1 MDFHVIELCAF
12 VQENDFQYEVP
23 IVRWQFHCWLLAH
36 LWRTLERWAMLKV
49 AFGYLFWLPKVLI
62 SLKVGS
68 LFLSSQVPNSF
79 RLRASFITNSMS
91 GCNILNIAFYLI
103 DWYGFVQDLLL
114 RRSIVRWW
122 PWPYWPHLWENWR
135 GEHKVAFNACRWNE
149 NFCRTGI
156 LAGEILGAGFCDNES
171 MRGRRGG
178 SAVSLQLACSMY
190 CEDAEFRRLLP
201 HFKIMIL
208 SIKHETLGSTL
219 WLLFGKWL
227 SFGY

>member
-1 MDFHVIELCAF
+1 MPECRYAGHGVSAL
-12 VQENDFQYEVP
+12 Q
-23 IVRWQFHCWLLAH
+23 
-36 LWRTLERWAMLKV
+36 
-49 AFGYLFWLPKVLI
+49 
-62 SLKVGS
+62 
-68 LFLSSQVPNSF
+68 
-79 RLRASFITNSMS
+79 TNMM
-91 GCNILNIAFYLI
+91 
-103 DWYGFVQDLLL
+103 
-114 RRSIVRWW
+114 
-122 PWPYWPHLWENWR
+122 WR
-135 GEHKVAFNACRWNE
+135 GPLSRKSYDPRGLSLVQPCRVGCLVDISCAASTYEEVFKRCHNHPWCPAERWNE

-171 MRGRRGG
+171 MGGRRGG

>member
-1 MDFHVIELCAF
+1 
-12 VQENDFQYEVP
+12 
-23 IVRWQFHCWLLAH
+23 
-36 LWRTLERWAMLKV
+36 
-49 AFGYLFWLPKVLI
+49 
-62 SLKVGS
+62 
-68 LFLSSQVPNSF
+68 
-79 RLRASFITNSMS
+79 MS
-91 GCNILNIAFYLI
+91 GCNTEWLNWTDAFSFIYSLHFIKLI
-103 DWYGFVQDLLL
+103 DMVLCRISSQS
-114 RRSIVRWW
+114 RRSKVRWW

-219 WLLFGKWL
+219 WLLFTTPANDCLLTTKHPLPRPTLQYTGL
-227 SFGY
+227 TLPSLHHILDCSHITRNLF

>member
-1 MDFHVIELCAF
+1 
-12 VQENDFQYEVP
+12 
-23 IVRWQFHCWLLAH
+23 
-36 LWRTLERWAMLKV
+36 
-49 AFGYLFWLPKVLI
+49 
-62 SLKVGS
+62 
-68 LFLSSQVPNSF
+68 
-79 RLRASFITNSMS
+79 MS
-91 GCNILNIAFYLI
+91 GCNTEWLNWTDAFSFIYSLHFIKLI
-103 DWYGFVQDLLL
+103 DMVLCRISSQS
-114 RRSIVRWW
+114 RRSKVRWW

-190 CEDAEFRRLLP
+190 CEDAEFRRLIP

>member
-1 MDFHVIELCAF
+1 MVLCR
-12 VQENDFQYEVP
+12 
-23 IVRWQFHCWLLAH
+23 I
-36 LWRTLERWAMLKV
+36 
-49 AFGYLFWLPKVLI
+49 
-62 SLKVGS
+62 
-68 LFLSSQVPNSF
+68 SSQS
-79 RLRASFITNSMS
+79 
-91 GCNILNIAFYLI
+91 
-103 DWYGFVQDLLL
+103 
-114 RRSIVRWW
+114 RRSKVRWW
-122 PWPYWPHLWENWR
+122 PWPYWPHLWGNWR

-219 WLLFGKWL
+219 WLLFTTPANDYTAPKWVPIWGTL
-227 SFGY
+227 SPWGPFSVIGSTLGPHFCSKVPIFSI